1 MKSKSFFDS
10 IYKYE
15 EEINAYLIEVSLDSY
30 DEVYDDWDPSPFKR
44 RDIEDEFNDYI
55 YNSSED
61 IPLNYNIGIIL
72 HLPICKKDLKK
83 EGMLVSAL
91 RSYYTY
97 EVERVNK
104 KKRNLL
110 KRTVSYLFMSIFL
123 LSAGYFFVSESEM
136 VILNVLHEGILI
148 GGWVF
153 LWEFFTNIFI
163 TLRDMQTE
171 YRMLDRILCSMI
183 KFVYK

>member
-1 MKSKSFFDS
+1 MKNKSFFNS

-15 EEINAYLIEVSLDSY
+15 EEINAYFIEVSLDTY

-61 IPLNYNIGIIL
+61 IPLNYNIGIVL
-72 HLPICKKDLKK
+72 HLPIIKKDTKK
-83 EGMLVSAL
+83 ENMLISAI

-104 KKRNLL
+104 RKRNLFR
-110 KRTVSYLFMSIFL
+110 RTLSYLIMSILL
-123 LSAGYFFVSESEM
+123 LSAGYFFVNNSEM

-163 TLRDMQTE
+163 TLRDIQTE
-171 YRMLDRILCSMI
+171 YRMLDRILRSDI
-183 KFVYK
+183 RFIYQ